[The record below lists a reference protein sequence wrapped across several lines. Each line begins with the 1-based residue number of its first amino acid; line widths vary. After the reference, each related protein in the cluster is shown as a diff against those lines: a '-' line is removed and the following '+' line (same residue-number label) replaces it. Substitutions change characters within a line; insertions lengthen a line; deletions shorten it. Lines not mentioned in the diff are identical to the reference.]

1 MPKMKYK
8 GATVQFQR
16 IKAKKGPKI
25 QEVELSPEERAEL
38 ERKALEEQKA
48 AEALAEKK
56 PDWKLF
62 YDLEGDEDM
71 LTRDYWTKVI
81 EDQFEQIAGD
91 ENDRWN
97 NLRDSFAP
105 K

>member
-1 MPKMKYK
+1 M
-8 GATVQFQR
+8 
-16 IKAKKGPKI
+16 
-25 QEVELSPEERAEL
+25 
-38 ERKALEEQKA
+38 